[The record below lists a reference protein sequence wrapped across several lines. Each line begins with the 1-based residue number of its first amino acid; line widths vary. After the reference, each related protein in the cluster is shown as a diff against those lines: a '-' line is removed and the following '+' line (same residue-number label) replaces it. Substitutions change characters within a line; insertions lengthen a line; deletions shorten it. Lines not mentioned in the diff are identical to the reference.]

1 MSQNH
6 KKDTSAVASVKI
18 YQTLLF
24 LKIIIIFHITMFILC
39 VCMFMGEDNYLSNNY
54 IYPQYGWT
62 HTHARDI

>member
-24 LKIIIIFHITMFILC
+24 LKIIIIFHYVYPVC
-39 VCMFMGEDNYLSNNY
+39 VYV
-54 IYPQYGWT
+54 YGG
-62 HTHARDI
+62 R